1 MPSERVQRRID
12 SLLDDA
18 ERAIES
24 NDWVT
29 VSDRANSV
37 LTLEPENA
45 DAVFYRDAADRA
57 TNGSASPITEDVP
70 QETATPQKKSE
81 TPTTFSGGRYLVT
94 RLLGEGGKKM
104 VYLAHDN
111 TLDRD
116 VAFGLIKTD
125 GLDDIGRERILRE
138 AQAMGRMGTHPCI
151 MPIYDLGEE
160 NGQPFMVQPPMGGG
174 DVEELIEDLEGA
186 LPLEQAI
193 KIANQTAQGL
203 VFAHSKGIIHRDL
216 KPGNVW
222 LDDDGNAK
230 IGDFGLAIATDRSRL
245 TVEKLMVGTVNYM
258 PPEQATGG
266 EITPRADLY
275 SLGAMLYEMSTGRVP
290 FMGDDDIAV
299 ISQHVNTPP
308 VAPSWHNRS
317 IPRTLDSLILRLMS
331 KSPDERL
338 QTADEVIVALEAVDL
353 SVADDSHE
361 DQNTSLDSMAG
372 GVFVGR
378 HREMDQLKSIFEDVL
393 SGRGRLVTLVGEP
406 GIGKTRTAQ
415 ELATYANMRGAD
427 VYWGRS
433 YESGGAPSYWPWVQ
447 AIRSYVA
454 ANDTDALRNQMGAS
468 ASVIAEVVTDVR
480 EKLPDIAHPPHID
493 DPESARFRLF
503 DSVAT
508 FLKQSSSST
517 PIVLMLE
524 DLHWSDKPSLMLLE
538 FVARELAN
546 SKILIVGN
554 YRDVELNRR
563 HPLSVTLG
571 DLTRERLFERVVLR
585 GLQRHDVQQFIERAA
600 GIAPPSAL
608 VDAVQ
613 TQTEGNPLF
622 VTETVRLLIQEGD
635 ITVGKAIGG
644 GTTSW
649 EIRIPEGVRE
659 VIGRRLDRLSE
670 RCNELLTLAAVIGR
684 QFRFDILKE
693 LSEET
698 TEGQLLDALD
708 EALSARLVEELPEE
722 VGFYQFTHASMQET
736 LTEELSHTRAVR
748 MHALIADALE
758 RYYGDDAADHA
769 EELVEH
775 FAEAETVLGTEKLMK
790 YSVIAGDAAAAALA
804 WESAFNF
811 YKIAIDAGANPP
823 TDPDTARLFA
833 RAGHALASLR
843 RIDESIE
850 LVTKAFDY
858 FLDNGDFISAAEAIQ
873 VQYISGIGKVAVRP
887 MISRVIDHVPESSIL
902 GIWLKSQ
909 LGHILSMY
917 EGNYADGYKMILEA
931 GEAAEALGD
940 PELIVKVN
948 DDGALASFWNIE
960 YSRAYKHNDRVLE
973 FEGVIDNP
981 VMFSQAH
988 GSIAMKS
995 HAEGDWSTADQELK
1009 TAIDLAKRS
1018 GDRQRVSTTHAFAM
1032 RAAMERGLWES
1043 AREHADGAL
1052 NAWPEDL
1059 RISADLILLESQNG
1073 NVEAAEKILSS
1084 FVQNEEHPEALMV
1097 ALISIALITESS
1109 ATWQQAAELIDT
1121 DWRGIHDAPSVD
1133 LTQSGFE
1140 AAVCLFQGNVEEA
1153 ESLYQTIREL
1163 MPPESKILVVR
1174 RASEIHLAIYIS
1186 RKLKHANDAL
1196 HYAESWYDWAKRG
1209 RKPLSEA
1216 WAAYRLSEILSDR
1229 EDPSDA
1235 ERIVEL
1241 QDEAI
1246 AIAREL
1252 GLTPL
1257 LERVLA
1263 QREILKA

>member
-24 NDWVT
+24 NDWDT
-29 VSDRANSV
+29 VNDRVISV
-37 LTLEPENA
+37 LALEPDNA
-45 DAVFYRDAADRA
+45 DAVFYREAADRA
-57 TNGSASPITEDVP
+57 TNGSTSAAVAVDSDKTT
-70 QETATPQKKSE
+70 TAKSESE
-81 TPTTFSGGRYLVT
+81 TPTTFSDGRYLVS

-111 TLDRD
+111 VLDRD

-125 GLDDIGRERILRE
+125 GLDDVGRERILRE

-160 NGQPFMVQPPMGGG
+160 NGQPFMVQPPMAGG
-174 DVEELIEDLEGA
+174 DVEELIEDIDGA

-193 KIANQTAQGL
+193 KIAYQTAQCL
-203 VFAHSKGIIHRDL
+203 VFAHAKGIIHRDL

-222 LDDDGNAK
+222 LDDNGDAK

-266 EITPRADLY
+266 EVTPRADLY

-308 VAPSWHNRS
+308 VAPSWHNRT

-331 KSPDERL
+331 KNPDERL
-338 QTADEVIVALEAVDL
+338 QTADEVIIALDAVDL
-353 SVADDSHE
+353 SIADDSHE
-361 DQNTSLDSMAG
+361 DQSTSLDSMAG

-454 ANDTDALRNQMGAS
+454 NTEPDALRNQMGSS
-468 ASVIAEVVTDVR
+468 ASVIAEVVSDVR
-480 EKLPDIAHPPHID
+480 EKLPDLTEPPHID

-508 FLKQSSSST
+508 FLKQASNST

-600 GIAPPSAL
+600 GIAPPTAL

-670 RCNELLTLAAVIGR
+670 RCNDLLTLAAVIGR

-748 MHALIADALE
+748 MHALIAVALE
-758 RYYGDDAADHA
+758 QHYGADSANHA

-775 FAEAETVLGTEKLMK
+775 FAEAETVLGTEKLTK
-790 YSVIAGDAAAAALA
+790 YSIIAGDAAAAALA

-811 YKIAIDAGANPP
+811 YKIAIDAGPNPP

-843 RIDESIE
+843 RIDESID
-850 LVTKAFDY
+850 LVGKAFDY
-858 FLDNGDFISAAEAIQ
+858 FLDNGDYISAAEAIQ
-873 VQYISGIGKVAVRP
+873 VQYISGMGKVAVRP
-887 MISRVIDHVPESSIL
+887 MISRVIDHVPESSAL

-917 EGNYADGYKMILEA
+917 EGRYADGYRMIIEA
-931 GEAAEALGD
+931 SEAAKTLGD

-948 DDGALASFWNIE
+948 DDGALASFWNLE
-960 YSRAYKHNDRVLE
+960 YPRAHEHIDRVLE
-973 FEGVIDNP
+973 LEGVVDNP
-981 VMFSQAH
+981 VMFAQAH
-988 GSIAMKS
+988 GAISVKS
-995 HAEGDWSTADQELK
+995 AAEGDWSKADQESK
-1009 TAIDLAKRS
+1009 IAIDFAKRS
-1018 GDRQRVSTTHAFAM
+1018 GDRQRVATSHWFGM

-1052 NAWPEDL
+1052 NAWPEDY
-1059 RISADLILLESQNG
+1059 RISARLSLLENEIG
-1073 NVEAAEKILSS
+1073 NAEAAEKILASVERS
-1084 FVQNEEHPEALMV
+1084 EEHPEALMG
-1097 ALISIALITESS
+1097 ALVSIALITESS
-1109 ATWQQAAELIDT
+1109 ATWRQTVELIDT
-1121 DWRGIHDAPSVD
+1121 DWRGIHNAPSVD
-1133 LTQSGFE
+1133 LTQSALEG
-1140 AAVCLFQGNVEEA
+1140 AIRLFQGQIDQA
-1153 ESLYQTIREL
+1153 ESLYRTVREL
-1163 MPPESKILVVR
+1163 LPPEAKEVMTIANTDL
-1174 RASEIHLAIYIS
+1174 HLATYIS
-1186 RKLKHANDAL
+1186 RKLKHADDAL
-1196 HYAESWYDWAKRG
+1196 LYVKMWYDWAKRG
-1209 RKPLSEA
+1209 HKPLSIA
-1216 WAAYRLSEILSDR
+1216 WAAFRFSEILADR
-1229 EDPSDA
+1229 DDPSDA
-1235 ERIVEL
+1235 DRITEL

-1246 AIAREL
+1246 AIAREI